1 MNDLSLEY
9 LVKEPLTI
17 SDKTPLIFLIH
28 GYGSN
33 KEDLFSFANELQ
45 EEALIISVQ
54 APTAL
59 PFGGYTWY
67 SISFDADENKFS
79 DPDEGK
85 ESIQKLNIFV
95 DEVINKYKINTSKI
109 FMTGFSQ
116 GAILSYAFSFTFPE
130 KVQYVIALSGY
141 FNHDFLLKEAT
152 TNNVEYFISH
162 GNVDQVIP
170 IEWANKAPE
179 ILTSLGI
186 NNTYKE
192 YPVGHG
198 VHPTN
203 FYDFKNWIS
212 ERL

>member
-95 DEVINKYKINTSKI
+95 DEVISKYNINTSKI